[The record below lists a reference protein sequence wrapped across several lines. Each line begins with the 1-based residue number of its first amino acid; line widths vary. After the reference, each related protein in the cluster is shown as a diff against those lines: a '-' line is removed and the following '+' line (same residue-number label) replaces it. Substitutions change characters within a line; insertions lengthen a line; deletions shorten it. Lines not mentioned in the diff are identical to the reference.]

1 MTDHSRMP
9 DDVAA
14 ASECHQ
20 RHLQSPDPSTT
31 LGPDR
36 FGERSPPALIIAQ
49 AVRTLARL
57 GVLVLFLWLTLK
69 VDLVIFAGVLL
80 AISLRRAADR
90 VSGLTGI
97 PVGGTLALVVLL
109 VSVSSPGWVGF
120 SHKRSPARS
129 TNFPTVPA
137 AAAKVGSIVGQSSIG
152 KILMEHISSTS
163 IKQSPIIMLQ
173 NFSA

>member
-1 MTDHSRMP
+1 MTDHSKMS
-9 DDVAA
+9 DDVAP
-14 ASECHQ
+14 ASERHQ
-20 RHLQSPDPSTT
+20 HHFQSPDPSTT
-31 LGPDR
+31 LRPDR
-36 FGERSPPALIIAQ
+36 FGERSPPALIIAR
-49 AVRTLARL
+49 AVRTL
-57 GVLVLFLWLTLK
+57 GILVLFLWLTLK

-80 AISLRRAADR
+80 AISLHRAADR
-90 VSGLTGI
+90 VSGPTGI

-152 KILMEHISSTS
+152 NILTEHISSTN
-163 IKQSPIIMLQ
+163 IKQSAIIMLQ
-173 NFSA
+173 NFST